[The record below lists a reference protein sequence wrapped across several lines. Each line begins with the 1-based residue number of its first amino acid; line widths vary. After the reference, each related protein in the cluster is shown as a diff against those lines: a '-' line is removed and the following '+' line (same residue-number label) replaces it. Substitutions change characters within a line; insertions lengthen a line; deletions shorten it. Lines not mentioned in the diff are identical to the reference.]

1 MRTFAIFLAGCFA
14 FLGFVLVMLGV
25 IGPAIEAWAAFVL
38 VSTGSPMLSNIALA
52 APFAAFFGLCVALT
66 A

>member
-1 MRTFAIFLAGCFA
+1 MRTLRIFAAGVIVFIGVCF
-14 FLGFVLVMLGV
+14 VMAGV

-38 VSTGSPMLSNIALA
+38 ASTGSPMLANIALV